1 MAKSDKETLAV
12 LLSRARIARRVREL
26 GRRISRD
33 FRGESVL
40 LVGVLKG
47 ACIFLAD
54 LSREISLD
62 ATFDFLAAASY
73 GTSSESAGQVRLVK
87 DLDTSIQG
95 RNVILVEDI
104 LDTGVTLSYLAGLL
118 RQRRPKALRLAVL
131 LDKADRRLQPIHVD
145 YLGFR
150 IPNHFVVGYGL
161 DFAERYRNLKDI
173 CVVKTAE
180 SGGKPGRAGDRKE
193 NRKARK

>member
-1 MAKSDKETLAV
+1 MPIAGSETLSV
-12 LLSRARIARRVREL
+12 LLSRGRIARRVREL

-62 ATFDFLAAASY
+62 ASFDFLAAASY
-73 GTSSESAGQVRLVK
+73 GASSESSGQVRLVK
-87 DLDTSIQG
+87 DLDTSIEG

-104 LDTGVTLSYLAGLL
+104 LDTGVTLNYLAGLL
-118 RQRRPKALRLAVL
+118 RQRRPRALRIAAL
-131 LDKADRRLQPIHVD
+131 LDKPDRRLQPIEAD

-161 DFAERYRNLKDI
+161 DYAERYRNLKDI
-173 CVVKTAE
+173 CVVHL
-180 SGGKPGRAGDRKE
+180 GKS
-193 NRKARK
+193 ARKK